1 MSCLG
6 QGLPEISRFKMTLE
20 KVIGDS
26 SVRPAYSRGPRKRQ
40 EMRNGGL
47 GRKGI
52 NNKMVNGRETKG
64 QKRQHAWGNKKSEL
78 NEEIDLQELALT
90 YRIRCLMTTLIPFRE
105 GTR

>member
-1 MSCLG
+1 MG
-6 QGLPEISRFKMTLE
+6 QGLPEISSFKMTLE

-26 SVRPAYSRGPRKRQ
+26 SVRPTYSRGPRKRQ

-52 NNKMVNGRETKG
+52 NNKMVSGRETKG
-64 QKRQHAWGNKKSEL
+64 QKRQHTWGNKKSEL

-90 YRIRCLMTTLIPFRE
+90 YRYKTFNDYFYSFQR
-105 GTR
+105 GD

>member
-1 MSCLG
+1 M
-6 QGLPEISRFKMTLE
+6 
-20 KVIGDS
+20 
-26 SVRPAYSRGPRKRQ
+26 RPTYSRGLRKKQ
-40 EMRNGGL
+40 EMRNGRL

-52 NNKMVNGRETKG
+52 NSETVNGRGTEG

-90 YRIRCLMTTLIPFRE
+90 YRISCLMTTLIPFRE